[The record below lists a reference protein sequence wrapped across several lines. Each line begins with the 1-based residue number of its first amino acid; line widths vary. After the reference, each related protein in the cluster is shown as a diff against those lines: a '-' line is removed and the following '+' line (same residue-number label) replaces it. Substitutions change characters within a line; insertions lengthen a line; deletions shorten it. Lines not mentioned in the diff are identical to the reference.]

1 MKKTIILISSFIV
14 MFSLFL
20 LTSCG
25 DSHTISKSK
34 FSEAMKFYQK
44 DNYKLTV
51 VENEMKYN
59 YEYSETNIYERYDD
73 TIKNTCYR
81 NSSEPYISYF
91 RVYDS
96 FYPIVNNS
104 NSFLFEN
111 NFYDKL
117 NYNEETNKYN
127 MYISNVE
134 ELFGFKDTSVNI
146 SIKFEDNKV
155 VSLYCEIVR
164 LHGSSDILNYTIE
177 YDTVESFE
185 KNLPEYLYEGD
196 SNVPGFGPL
205 LYLVLTSNLKVKT
218 DIDVKKDVEINYNI
232 TLHSFEVDDPELTSL
247 STKEILER
255 YSDFNQKLSYQIT
268 KCVSS
273 RGEKYSNKSTVISED
288 IVYSKEDTLGY
299 LVSDDFAKDFPSSF
313 TFNVNDLP
321 KTDDKYFKVFYQ
333 LTIKSKDDE
342 GIKLLR
348 PLSSKEKNSNYL
360 YDDSIKAGDPI
371 SYIYA
376 RKNLEKQITVGNY
389 YSFYVEDDKIH
400 ILPYEDISRFIQY

>member
-59 YEYSETNIYERYDD
+59 YEYSETNIFERYDD

-111 NFYDKL
+111 DFYDKL
-117 NYNEETNKYN
+117 SYNEETSKYN

-164 LHGSSDILNYTIE
+164 LYGSSDILNYTIE

-185 KNLPEYLYEGD
+185 KNLPEYLYEWD
-196 SNVPGFGPL
+196 SNIPGFGPV
-205 LYLVLTSNLKVKT
+205 LYLVLKSNLKVKT
-218 DIDVKKDVEINYNI
+218 DIDIKKEVEIKYNI
-232 TLHSFEVDDPELTSL
+232 TLDSFEVDDPELTSL

-273 RGEKYSNKSTVISED
+273 RGEKYSNKSTVVSED
-288 IVYSKEDTLGY
+288 IVYSNEDTLGY

-321 KTDDKYFKVFYQ
+321 KTDDKYFTVSYR

-348 PLSSKEKNSNYL
+348 PLSSKEKNSKYVN
-360 YDDSIKAGDPI
+360 DDSIKAGDPI

-376 RKNLEKQITVGNY
+376 SKNLEKQITVGNY

-400 ILPYEDISRFIQY
+400 ILPYEDTKRFIQY